1 VRFGFLVAV
10 TDDSTLLGCDTVSL
24 GKQFRY
30 FSDHRAFI
38 FSIKQ
43 PKNATQEKSKHY
55 TGIVEVG
62 SKWSVWQTCRAVVG
76 RTSILCRP

>member
-10 TDDSTLLGCDTVSL
+10 IDDSGLLGCDTVSL
-24 GKQFRY
+24 GKQFWY
-30 FSDHRAFI
+30 FIDHRAFI

-43 PKNATQEKSKHY
+43 SKNATQEKSEHY

-62 SKWSVWQTCRAVVG
+62 SKWSVWHTCRAVEG